1 METSMS
7 RRIRDLTA
15 AATGAVV
22 ILMMLIGHKGGGA
35 PSKPS
40 ESGTPD
46 IGVYYADER
55 AETAPDRFA
64 PSGDSTATS
73 TSPSTTESPTR
84 PKPTTVVQSQNA
96 PDSLETP
103 SANSAATNVTAGS
116 KEASTKQNE
125 TQTPT
130 EVNSAATEK
139 SVQPPNKGDPAKS
152 DMSLAQK
159 FANQAAEPTLP
170 PTAVEP
176 EPKKVSQMSPGEIQK
191 ALENY
196 KGWVHRGHIRVLVD
210 HSLLTSDQ
218 LRSVAQAYVMT
229 TKSARICINQN
240 GRQCELPPEL
250 IANLMIGDVPPSK
263 WPQMLIDRA
272 HYFFGDNHG
281 ACATLLFS
289 DSVTLQLF
297 RNLAHYVG
305 DAEIPPGTSF
315 TLRLAANEKGM
326 VNVESI
332 DASVPGRSTEDL
344 R

>member
-1 METSMS
+1 MS
-7 RRIRDLTA
+7 RLIRDLTA
-15 AATGAVV
+15 AATGVVV
-22 ILMMLIGHKGGGA
+22 ILVMLIGHKGGGIR

-55 AETAPDRFA
+55 AEPATDRFV
-64 PSGDSTATS
+64 PSGDTNTTPISPNTAAS
-73 TSPSTTESPTR
+73 PTSPNAV
-84 PKPTTVVQSQNA
+84 TVDQFQTA
-96 PDSLETP
+96 PNSLETP
-103 SANSAATNVTAGS
+103 SANSGATKLAAGS
-116 KEASTKQNE
+116 KEASTKQTE

-130 EVNSAATEK
+130 EVNSAVTEK
-139 SVQPPNKGDPAKS
+139 TVPSPHQTDKAKS
-152 DMSLAQK
+152 DTSLAQK
-159 FANQAAEPTLP
+159 LANQAAEPTLP

-176 EPKKVSQMSPGEIQK
+176 EPKKVSQMSPDEIQQ
-191 ALENY
+191 ALEDY
-196 KGWVHRGHIRVLVD
+196 KGWVHHGRIRVQVD

-218 LRSVAQAYVMT
+218 LRSVAQAYVIS
-229 TKSARICINQN
+229 TKSGRVCITQS
-240 GRQCELPPEL
+240 GRKCELPPEF

-297 RNLAHYVG
+297 RKLAHYVG